1 VTIRIL
7 ATVLLAYL
15 LSACAPVM
23 DAAFQT
29 ARTGFQRAPAI
40 DSSRLNPKI
49 HYLRVTAGK
58 RVAFLGLGFIDS
70 DLHGRVEVWYSGE
83 KETIRI
89 QNGRVVGAAGLQTEW
104 RGVVVPD
111 FPQWSAIAQSVEP
124 FRWVRVR
131 DVMPGYRFGV
141 RDALSVRVIP
151 VPEKSALLDFDP
163 KYLTWFEERIE
174 AKPFSA
180 VASLF
185 SSASSNEPVLPPAR
199 YAVDMRDGGDT
210 VVYAEQ
216 CLSAEFCFSW
226 QRWDFHMQQQ
236 KP

>member
-1 VTIRIL
+1 MTIRIL

-29 ARTGFQRAPAI
+29 ARSGFKSAPA
-40 DSSRLNPKI
+40 DTSRLNPKI
-49 HYLRVTAGK
+49 AYLRVTAGN
-58 RVAFLGLGFIDS
+58 RVAFLGLGFIDN
-70 DLHGRVEVWYSGE
+70 DPHGRVEVWYSGE
-83 KETIRI
+83 REAIRI
-89 QNGRVVGAAGLQTEW
+89 QNGRVVGAVGLQTEW

-111 FPQWSAIAQSVEP
+111 FPRWSAIAESKEP
-124 FRWVRVR
+124 YRWVRVR

-141 RDALSVRVIP
+141 QDALSVRMIP
-151 VPEKSALLDFDP
+151 VPENTALLDFDP
-163 KYLTWFEERIE
+163 KYLTWFEERFDT
-174 AKPFSA
+174 KPISK

-185 SSASSNEPVLPPAR
+185 SLASSNAEVLPTAR
-199 YAVDMRDGGDT
+199 YAVDMREGGDT

-216 CLSAEFCFSW
+216 CLSADYCFTW
-226 QRWDFHMQQQ
+226 QRWDVHTQPQ